1 MAEKASEIPL
11 NADVPA
17 MEVSGLTVKFP
28 VRGGVLGKVQRYFTA
43 VDDVSFTLPQG
54 KILSVV
60 GESGCGK
67 STLVKSLVGLVPM
80 ASGTFKLFGETVC
93 RGKVAGPAAL
103 QKLEGLATRKLDGLA
118 SQKLGRL
125 ASQKLGGL
133 ASQKPCRVSDLVQ
146 MIFQDPF
153 SSLNPRQTVAEILTA
168 PLLARGVK
176 FDVAET
182 RAKELLERVSLPA
195 ASLQKF
201 PHEFSG
207 GQRQRLCIAR
217 SLMVRP
223 RILLCDEVTSALD
236 VSVQAQILHLL
247 DDLRNEFGLSILFIS
262 HDMQVVRALSDE
274 VLVMYFGHVVERGH
288 ADEVLTNPQH
298 EYTQK
303 LLASVPTIRRKI
315 CQ

>member
-1 MAEKASEIPL
+1 MVEKAPEMPL
-11 NADVPA
+11 NAEVPA

-28 VRGGVLGKVQRYFTA
+28 IRGGVLGKVQRYFTA

-54 KILSVV
+54 EILSVV

-80 ASGTFKLFGETVC
+80 ASGTFKLFGETV
-93 RGKVAGPAAL
+93 RQGKVAGLAAL
-103 QKLEGLATRKLDGLA
+103 QKLEGSATRKLDG
-118 SQKLGRL
+118 L

-168 PLLARGVK
+168 PLVARGVK

-195 ASLQKF
+195 ESLQKF

>member
-1 MAEKASEIPL
+1 MAE
-11 NADVPA
+11 VPA

-28 VRGGVLGKVQRYFTA
+28 IRGGVLGKVQKYFTA
-43 VDDVSFTLPQG
+43 VEDVSFTMQAG
-54 KILSVV
+54 KILSIV

-80 ASGTFKLFGETVC
+80 DRGEFKLFGQ
-93 RGKVAGPAAL
+93 KVVKGRVELAVGAGMP
-103 QKLEGLATRKLDGLA
+103 QK
-118 SQKLGRL
+118 S
-125 ASQKLGGL
+125 
-133 ASQKPCRVSDLVQ
+133 CRVSDLVQ

-153 SSLNPRQTVAEILTA
+153 SSLNPRQTVSEILTA
-168 PLLARGVK
+168 PLVARGVK
-176 FDVAET
+176 TLDAEA
-182 RAKELLERVSLPA
+182 RARELLERVSLPKEA
-195 ASLQKF
+195 LQKF

-223 RILLCDEVTSALD
+223 KIILCDEVTSALD

-247 DDLRNEFGLSILFIS
+247 DDLRGEFGLSILFIS

-274 VLVMYFGHVVERGH
+274 VLVMYFGHVVERGA
-288 ADEVLTNPQH
+288 ADVVLTNPQH

-303 LLASVPTIRRKI
+303 LLASVPTIRRV
-315 CQ
+315 QL

>member
-1 MAEKASEIPL
+1 MVEKAPEMPL
-11 NADVPA
+11 NAEVPA

-28 VRGGVLGKVQRYFTA
+28 IRGGVLGKVQRYFTA

-93 RGKVAGPAAL
+93 RGKVAGLAAL
-103 QKLEGLATRKLDGLA
+103 QKLEGSATRKLDG
-118 SQKLGRL
+118 L

-168 PLLARGVK
+168 PLVARGVK
-176 FDVAET
+176 FDAAET

-195 ASLQKF
+195 ESLQKF